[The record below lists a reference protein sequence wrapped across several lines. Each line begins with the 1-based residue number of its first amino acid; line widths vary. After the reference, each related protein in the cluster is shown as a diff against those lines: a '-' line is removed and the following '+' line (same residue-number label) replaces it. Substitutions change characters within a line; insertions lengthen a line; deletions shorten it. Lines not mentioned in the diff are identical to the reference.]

1 MRKAVITLIMSVAG
15 VVSCPSMPARADFFG
30 GDVVVLS
37 QILVQTIQQL
47 NQLRQI
53 FQMGSDQLGLL
64 RDINRGINDS
74 LRLLRTINPNTDPGI
89 FRDWTRAS
97 DGLRS
102 IIDLYGSVVPS
113 KNARVQTSTD
123 QSVAEAVALNNS
135 IYAYTRD
142 IDSVGEE
149 IKRYSHSVSP
159 GGAQKLTAQSLG
171 VMLHVMNTS
180 LRAQATSLKLQA
192 EVLALQN
199 HKDKEAS
206 RETSEASLALK
217 TAIQTQPPKF
227 ETPRF

>member
-1 MRKAVITLIMSVAG
+1 MKKACIALMIIMSI
-15 VVSCPSMPARADFFG
+15 VSYPANVARADLFG
-30 GDVVVLS
+30 GDVAVLA

-53 FQMGSDQLGLL
+53 FEQGSDQLNLV

-74 LRLLRTINPNTDPGI
+74 LGLLKTINPNTDPGI
-89 FRDWTRAS
+89 FREWAQ
-97 DGLRS
+97 GAGALRS
-102 IIDLYGSVVPS
+102 VTDLYGGIVPS
-113 KNARVQTSTD
+113 KDSRIQSSAD
-123 QSVAEAVALNNS
+123 QSIAEAVTLNNS
-135 IYAYTRD
+135 IYNYTRD
-142 IDSVGEE
+142 IDEIGEA
-149 IKRYSHSVSP
+149 IKSYSHAVSP
-159 GGAQKLTAQSLG
+159 GGAQKLTAESMG

-206 RETSEASLALK
+206 RETSEVSSSLK
-217 TAIQTQPPKF
+217 TAIETHPPKF